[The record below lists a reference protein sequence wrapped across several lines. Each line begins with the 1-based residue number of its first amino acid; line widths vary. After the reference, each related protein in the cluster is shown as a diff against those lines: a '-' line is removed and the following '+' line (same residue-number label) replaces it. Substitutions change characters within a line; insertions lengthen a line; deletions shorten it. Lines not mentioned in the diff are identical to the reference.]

1 MRTLA
6 CVVVATASMMLV
18 ARAAAPADALVVEM
32 REFAFRPAFLRVQA
46 GRPVTLRL
54 VNRGQIAHQFETAAL
69 QGLALTISDEQLR
82 LEGISFEVLRLQ
94 PGASAAVSFT
104 PPRKGRFPFACTIE
118 GHREAG
124 MVGVLEAY

>member
-6 CVVVATASMMLV
+6 FVVVATASMIL
-18 ARAAAPADALVVEM
+18 AAHAAAPSDALVVEM
-32 REFAFRPAFLRVQA
+32 REFAFRPALLRVPI

-54 VNRGQIAHQFETAAL
+54 VNRGQIAHQFETTAL
-69 QGLALTISDEQLR
+69 QGLALTVSDEQLR
-82 LEGISFEVLRLQ
+82 LEGVSVEILRLQ
-94 PGASAAVSFT
+94 PGASAAVVFT
-104 PPRKGRFPFACTIE
+104 PRRKGRFPFACTIE

>member
-6 CVVVATASMMLV
+6 CVVFATASMMVV
-18 ARAAAPADALVVEM
+18 AVSGATSDAVVVEM
-32 REFAFRPAFLRVQA
+32 REFAFRPALLRVPA
-46 GRPVTLRL
+46 GRPVTLHL

-69 QGLALTISDEQLR
+69 QGLALTVSDEQLR
-82 LEGISFEVLRLQ
+82 LEGISVEILRLQ

-104 PPRKGRFPFACTIE
+104 PHRKGRFPFACTIE